1 MNDGKEIYCNLTQ
14 CFFNRPLGE
23 PHQKEGRPGF
33 IPLAGTGIFK
43 GICGKSNIRI
53 KQKRYLSSTRQLQSL
68 AICDD
73 FSIEEK
79 LSESKETQNEVRI
92 SCDRRDCLFNT
103 AKKEGDVGE
112 CIKFDNDDKPLYVDS
127 KTVYDG
133 NDRIIVPQCES
144 FSNKLYKGH
153 FDWSKAAAGNRG
165 NSGAFPHMPTRPSIR
180 GKW

>member
-1 MNDGKEIYCNLTQ
+1 MSEIYCNITE
-14 CFFNRPLGE
+14 CFFNRPLDE

-33 IPLAGTGIFK
+33 TPLAGTGIFR
-43 GICGKSNIRI
+43 GTCGKASINIR
-53 KQKRYLSSTRQLQSL
+53 QKRFLSSTRQLQSL
-68 AICDD
+68 AICEDYSTEAVD
-73 FSIEEK
+73 E
-79 LSESKETQNEVRI
+79 ETQDEVRI

-127 KTVYDG
+127 KIVYDG
-133 NDRIIVPQCES
+133 NDTIVVPQCES

-165 NSGAFPHMPTRPSIR
+165 GSTYPFPELPTRPSIR